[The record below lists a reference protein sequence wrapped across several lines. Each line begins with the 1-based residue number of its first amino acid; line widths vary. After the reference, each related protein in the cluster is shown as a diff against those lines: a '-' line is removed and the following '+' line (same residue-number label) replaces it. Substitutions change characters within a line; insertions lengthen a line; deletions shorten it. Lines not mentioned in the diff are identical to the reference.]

1 MGFFFAGY
9 TLTTILTF
17 ALLIAIVAL
26 GNELTRRSK
35 ALSIIAYMIV
45 PVVIFVLCVPLQ
57 LIGTPSGQT
66 WFGWTKCISALIG
79 VIGFMAMRY
88 TKVGGMKY
96 ACYFPVAILVINI
109 TEAIY
114 RDIEVY
120 LNYQVPG
127 IDDAGLYLQGGVWNI
142 MNALAGVFLVLSL
155 TGWMG
160 IQVAK
165 NKSKD
170 LVWPDQ
176 MWFWILAYS
185 VWNAAYCYNAIST
198 RAMYAGIAILIA
210 CAVNEFFFQRG
221 AWLQHRAQ
229 TLALFAMFS
238 MVVDYQQYDAFA
250 ITSSY
255 NTSALFALSLLS
267 LAVNAA
273 VFCYEVYT
281 IKKYKRNPLK
291 EDVYTHLAGY
301 QKSLEDSKR

>member
-1 MGFFFAGY
+1 MGFFFEGY
-9 TLTTILTF
+9 SLITIVTF
-17 ALLIAIVAL
+17 VVLIAAVVF

-35 ALSIIAYMIV
+35 ILSVIAYMIL
-45 PVVIFVLCVPLQ
+45 PVIIFVLCVPMQ
-57 LIGTPSGQT
+57 LLGTPSGQT
-66 WFGWTKCISALIG
+66 WFGWTKCISALVG

-88 TKVGGMKY
+88 TKVGKMKY

-109 TEAIY
+109 LEAIY

-120 LNYQVPG
+120 LNYRVPG
-127 IDDAGLYLQGGVWNI
+127 IDEAGLYLQGGIWNW

-160 IQVAK
+160 IKIAK

-170 LVWPDQ
+170 LLWPDQ

-198 RAMYAGIAILIA
+198 RAMYAGVAILIA
-210 CAVNEFFFQRG
+210 CAVNEFLFQRG

-238 MVVDYQQYDAFA
+238 LIVDYQQYDAFA
-250 ITSSY
+250 ITSTYS
-255 NTSALFALSLLS
+255 TSALFALSFLS
-267 LAVNAA
+267 LAVNAG
-273 VFCYEVYT
+273 VFFYEVYT

-291 EDVYTHLAGY
+291 EDMYTHLAGY
-301 QKSLEDSKR
+301 EANAEASHA